1 MVIVILEIV
10 TIYVKAG
17 QEAEFEAAFKEAS
30 QYVQTAHGYIG
41 HELRR
46 CVETRNK
53 YVNMIRWQTVDDHMV
68 GFRQSEAFQKF
79 RALIS
84 PYYDV
89 PSEMN
94 HYEVVMQNPV

>member
-1 MVIVILEIV
+1 MILEIV
-10 TIYVKAG
+10 TIYIKPG

-30 QYVQTAHGYIG
+30 QYVAAANGYIR

-53 YVNMIRWQTVDDHMV
+53 YLNMIHWQTVDDHMI

-94 HYEVVMQNPV
+94 HYEVVMQNPA

>member
-1 MVIVILEIV
+1 MILEIV
-10 TIYVKAG
+10 TIYIKAG
-17 QEAEFEAAFKEAS
+17 QEAEFEVAFKEAS
-30 QYVQTAHGYIG
+30 QYVAAAHGYIK

-46 CVETRNK
+46 CVETPNK
-53 YVNMIRWQTVDDHMV
+53 YVNMIHWQTVDDHMV

-84 PYYDV
+84 PYYEV

-94 HYEVVMQNPV
+94 HYEVVMQNPA